1 MAKLVDLENMSYAE
15 LRELSERVAEAM
27 AERQTS
33 ERQELKEKLSA
44 MAAASGFSVTELFTG
59 GKGRASKGAAVI
71 KYRNPKD
78 ASQTWSGRGRKPN
91 WLTAAVGKGQKI
103 ESFEV

>member
-1 MAKLVDLENMSYAE
+1 MAKMSDLEKMTYAE

-78 ASQTWSGRGRKPN
+78 TSQTWSGRGRKPN
-91 WLTAAVGKGQKI
+91 WITEAVGKGQKL
-103 ESFEV
+103 ESFAV